1 MISKKKEFEWVGS
14 VFVFQYF
21 LSLYPKNISLNHR
34 FQGHSYPCYICWVP
48 RQHLHKKIM
57 TGTEVLDTDGH
68 RHIFSYVGYV
78 KLDEDQ
84 LYIKH
89 RYKYRFID

>member
-1 MISKKKEFEWVGS
+1 MGWISLT
-14 VFVFQYF
+14 VFQYF
-21 LSLYPKNISLNHR
+21 CRGTRKTYLSIIDFNVIHIRVAFLLGTDKKKH
-34 FQGHSYPCYICWVP
+34 
-48 RQHLHKKIM
+48 HKKIM

-68 RHIFSYVGYV
+68 RYILSYVGYV

-89 RYKYRFID
+89 R